1 MARTSFQ
8 TYLMFSEDGTDYE
21 KLIDV
26 KEIPDLG
33 KAPDT
38 VDITTLSDAQKR
50 YLQDIL
56 DTGQLEFTANYD
68 PIDYKKLA
76 GMAHKDYYFAVWFG
90 ATTTAGV
97 DTPDG
102 NAGKFE
108 FEGQLAVYVKGA
120 GVSSAV
126 EMGIA
131 IAPSTEIK
139 MPATS
144 GN

>member
-1 MARTSFQ
+1 MARTSYQ

-21 KLIDV
+21 KLVDV

-56 DTGQLEFTANYD
+56 DTGQLEFTSNYD
-68 PIDYKKLA
+68 LDDYKKLDA
-76 GMAHKDYYFAVWFG
+76 MAHKDYYFAVWFG

-108 FEGQLAVYVKGA
+108 FKGQLAVYVKGA
-120 GVSSAV
+120 NVSSAV

-131 IAPSTEIK
+131 IAPSTEITLPK
-139 MPATS
+139 T

>member
-1 MARTSFQ
+1 MARTSYQ

-21 KLIDV
+21 KLVDV

-68 PIDYKKLA
+68 PTDYKKLA
-76 GMAHKDYYFAVWFG
+76 AMAHKDYHFAVWFG

-108 FEGQLAVYVKGA
+108 FVGQLAVYVKGA
-120 GVSSAV
+120 SVSSPV

>member
-1 MARTSFQ
+1 MARTSYQ
-8 TYLMFSEDGTDYE
+8 TYLMFSEDGTAYE
-21 KLIDV
+21 KLVDV

-68 PIDYKKLA
+68 LADYKKLA
-76 GMAHKDYYFAVWFG
+76 AMAHKDYHFAVWFG
-90 ATTTAGV
+90 ATTAAGV

-108 FEGQLAVYVKGA
+108 FVGQLAVYVKGA
-120 GVSSAV
+120 SVSSPV

-131 IAPSTEIK
+131 IAPSTEITL
-139 MPATS
+139 PQS

>member
-1 MARTSFQ
+1 MARTSYQ

-21 KLIDV
+21 KLVDV

-68 PIDYKKLA
+68 LADYKKLA
-76 GMAHKDYYFAVWFG
+76 AMAHKDYHFAVWFG
-90 ATTTAGV
+90 ATTTNGV

-102 NAGKFE
+102 SAGKFE
-108 FEGQLAVYVKGA
+108 FVGQLAVYVKGA
-120 GVSSAV
+120 SVSSPV

-139 MPATS
+139 LPVA

>member
-1 MARTSFQ
+1 MARTSYQ
-8 TYLMFSEDGTDYE
+8 TYLMYSEDGTTYE
-21 KLIDV
+21 KLVDV

-68 PIDYKKLA
+68 LDDYKKLA
-76 GMAHKDYYFAVWFG
+76 AMAHKDYHFAVWFG
-90 ATTTAGV
+90 ATTAAGV

-108 FEGQLAVYVKGA
+108 FVGQLAVYVKGA
-120 GVSSAV
+120 SVSSPV

-131 IAPSTEIK
+131 IAPSTEITLPK
-139 MPATS
+139 S